1 MPETYTIGEVAKKL
15 QISTRTLRFYEEK
28 DLVRAAYTK
37 ENGYRFY
44 TEEQIRQIE
53 LILFLKELGFSLK
66 QIKIFSQDEHG
77 SQSLEL
83 LLKEQYQENQR
94 KIDEISKK
102 QAQIKHLQKIKLSRA
117 VLINHSG
124 ITDIMRKENRLSA
137 LRGKMLIFGML
148 LTIIEILGIGTAFYL
163 YHLSWI
169 TSFVIEVLALVII
182 IFMMVVGLS
191 RYYYDSVAYVCPNCG
206 EVFVPSL
213 LTFNLAPH
221 TPKFRKLTCPKCGKR
236 SYCLEISRE

>member
-1 MPETYTIGEVAKKL
+1 MPERYTIGEVAKKL
-15 QISTRTLRFYEEK
+15 QVSTRTLRFYEEK
-28 DLVRAAYTK
+28 GLVRPAYIE

-44 TEEQIRQIE
+44 EKDQIKQLE

-66 QIKIFSQDEHG
+66 QIKMLIQDEHG

-102 QAQIKHLQKIKLSRA
+102 QMQIEHLQKIKLSHA
-117 VLINHSG
+117 VLTNRSG

-137 LRGKMLIFGML
+137 LRRRMCFLGIL
-148 LTIIEILGIGTAFYL
+148 LILGELIGISLLYAFKVQM
-163 YHLSWI
+163 SVA
-169 TSFVIEVLALVII
+169 VIGVT
-182 IFMMVVGLS
+182 VVGAIALS
-191 RYYYDSVAYVCPNCG
+191 KYYYDNVEYVCPNCG
-206 EVFVPSL
+206 DVFIPSFL
-213 LTFNLAPH
+213 AFNLAPH
-221 TPKFRKLTCPKCGKR
+221 TPKFRKLTCPKCGKK

>member
-1 MPETYTIGEVAKKL
+1 MPERYTIGEAAKKL
-15 QISTRTLRFYEEK
+15 QVSTRTLRFYEEK
-28 DLVRAAYTK
+28 DLVRPAYTE

-44 TEEQIRQIE
+44 EKDQIRQLE

-66 QIKIFSQDEHG
+66 QIKMLIQDEHG

-102 QAQIKHLQKIKLSRA
+102 QAKIEHLQKIKLLPD
-117 VLINHSG
+117 VLTNYSG

-137 LRGKMLIFGML
+137 LRRKMIFWCIL
-148 LTIIEILGIGTAFYL
+148 LILGELIGISLLYAFKVQM
-163 YHLSWI
+163 SVAVIGI
-169 TSFVIEVLALVII
+169 T
-182 IFMMVVGLS
+182 VVGAIALAK
-191 RYYYDSVAYVCPNCG
+191 YYYDHVEYVCPNCG
-206 EVFVPSL
+206 DVFIPSFL
-213 LTFNLAPH
+213 AFNLAPH

>member
-1 MPETYTIGEVAKKL
+1 MPERYTIGEAAKKL
-15 QISTRTLRFYEEK
+15 QVSTRTLRFYEEK
-28 DLVRAAYTK
+28 DLVRPAYTE

-44 TEEQIRQIE
+44 EKDQIRQLE

-66 QIKIFSQDEHG
+66 QIKMLIQDEHG
-77 SQSLEL
+77 SQSIEL

-102 QAQIKHLQKIKLSRA
+102 QAKIEHLQKIKLLPA
-117 VLINHSG
+117 VLTNYSG

-137 LRGKMLIFGML
+137 LRRKMIFWCIL
-148 LTIIEILGIGTAFYL
+148 LILGELIGISLLYAFKVQM
-163 YHLSWI
+163 SVAVIGI
-169 TSFVIEVLALVII
+169 T
-182 IFMMVVGLS
+182 VVGAIALAK
-191 RYYYDSVAYVCPNCG
+191 YYYDNVEYVCPNCG
-206 EVFVPSL
+206 DVFIPSFL
-213 LTFNLAPH
+213 AFNLAPH

>member
-1 MPETYTIGEVAKKL
+1 MSERYTIGEAAKKL
-15 QISTRTLRFYEEK
+15 QVSTRTLRFYEEK
-28 DLVRAAYTK
+28 DLVRPAYTE

-44 TEEQIRQIE
+44 EKDQIRQLE

-66 QIKIFSQDEHG
+66 QIKMLIQDEHG

-102 QAQIKHLQKIKLSRA
+102 QAKIEHLQKIKLLPD
-117 VLINHSG
+117 VLTNYSG

-137 LRGKMLIFGML
+137 LRRKMIFWCIL
-148 LTIIEILGIGTAFYL
+148 LILGELIGISLL
-163 YHLSWI
+163 YVFKVQMSVAVIGI
-169 TSFVIEVLALVII
+169 T
-182 IFMMVVGLS
+182 VVGAIALAK
-191 RYYYDSVAYVCPNCG
+191 YYYDHVEYVCPNCG
-206 EVFVPSL
+206 DVFIPSFL
-213 LTFNLAPH
+213 AFNLAPH

>member
-1 MPETYTIGEVAKKL
+1 MSERYTIGEAAKKL
-15 QISTRTLRFYEEK
+15 QVSTRTLRFYEEK
-28 DLVRAAYTK
+28 DLVRPAYTE

-44 TEEQIRQIE
+44 EKDQIRQLE

-66 QIKIFSQDEHG
+66 QIKMLIQDEHG

-94 KIDEISKK
+94 KIEEISKK

-117 VLINHSG
+117 VLTNHSG
-124 ITDIMRKENRLSA
+124 ITDITRKENRLSA
-137 LRGKMLIFGML
+137 LRRRMCF
-148 LTIIEILGIGTAFYL
+148 LGILLVLGELIGISLLYAFKVQM
-163 YHLSWI
+163 SVA
-169 TSFVIEVLALVII
+169 VIGVT
-182 IFMMVVGLS
+182 VVGAIALS
-191 RYYYDSVAYVCPNCG
+191 KYYYDNVEYVCPNCG
-206 EVFVPSL
+206 DVFIPSFL
-213 LTFNLAPH
+213 AFNLAPH

>member
-1 MPETYTIGEVAKKL
+1 MRDEYSIGEAAKKL
-15 QISTRTLRFYEEK
+15 QISTRTLRYYDEK
-28 DLVRAAYTK
+28 DLVRPAYIK

-44 TEEQIRQIE
+44 SEEQIRHIE
-53 LILFLKELGFSLK
+53 LIIFLKELGFSLK
-66 QIKIFSQDEHG
+66 QIKMLIQDEHG

-102 QAQIKHLQKIKLSRA
+102 QAKIEHLQKIKLSPA
-117 VLINHSG
+117 ALTNNSG
-124 ITDIMRKENRLSA
+124 ITNIMRKENRLSA
-137 LRGKMLIFGML
+137 LRRKMLFWCIL
-148 LTIIEILGIGTAFYL
+148 LILGELIGISLLYAFKL
-163 YHLSWI
+163 QMSVAVIGIATIGAGALSK
-169 TSFVIEVLALVII
+169 
-182 IFMMVVGLS
+182 
-191 RYYYDSVAYVCPNCG
+191 YYYDNVEYVCPNCG
-206 EVFVPSL
+206 DIFIPSF

>member
-1 MPETYTIGEVAKKL
+1 MSERYTIGEAAKKL
-15 QISTRTLRFYEEK
+15 QVSTRTLRFYEEK
-28 DLVRAAYTK
+28 DLVRPAYTE

-44 TEEQIRQIE
+44 EKDQIRQLE

-66 QIKIFSQDEHG
+66 QIKMLIQDEHG

-94 KIDEISKK
+94 KIEEVSKK
-102 QAQIKHLQKIKLSRA
+102 QAQIKHLQKIKLLPA
-117 VLINHSG
+117 VLTNYSG

-137 LRGKMLIFGML
+137 LRRKMIFWCIL
-148 LTIIEILGIGTAFYL
+148 LILGELIGISLLYAFKVQM
-163 YHLSWI
+163 SVAVIGI
-169 TSFVIEVLALVII
+169 T
-182 IFMMVVGLS
+182 VVGAIALAK
-191 RYYYDSVAYVCPNCG
+191 YYYDNVEYVCPNCG
-206 EVFVPSL
+206 DVFIPSFL
-213 LTFNLAPH
+213 AFNLAPH

>member
-1 MPETYTIGEVAKKL
+1 MSERYTIGEAAKKL
-15 QISTRTLRFYEEK
+15 QVSTRTLRFYEEK
-28 DLVRAAYTK
+28 DLVRPAYTE

-44 TEEQIRQIE
+44 EKDQIRQLE

-66 QIKIFSQDEHG
+66 QIKMLIQDEHG

-102 QAQIKHLQKIKLSRA
+102 QAQIKYLQKIKLSRA
-117 VLINHSG
+117 VLTNHSD
-124 ITDIMRKENRLSA
+124 ITDIMRKENRLLA
-137 LRGKMLIFGML
+137 LRRRMCFLGSL
-148 LTIIEILGIGTAFYL
+148 LVLGELVGISLLYAFKLQMSVAVIGVT
-163 YHLSWI
+163 
-169 TSFVIEVLALVII
+169 
-182 IFMMVVGLS
+182 VVGAIALS
-191 RYYYDSVAYVCPNCG
+191 KYYYDNVEYVCPNCG
-206 EVFVPSL
+206 DVFIPSFL
-213 LTFNLAPH
+213 AFNLAPH

>member
-1 MPETYTIGEVAKKL
+1 MSERYTIGEAAKKL
-15 QISTRTLRFYEEK
+15 QVSTRTLRFYEEK
-28 DLVRAAYTK
+28 DLVRPAYTE

-44 TEEQIRQIE
+44 EKDQIRQLE

-66 QIKIFSQDEHG
+66 QIKMLIQDEHG

-94 KIDEISKK
+94 KIEEISKK

-117 VLINHSG
+117 VLTNHSG

-137 LRGKMLIFGML
+137 LRRRMCF
-148 LTIIEILGIGTAFYL
+148 LGILLVLGELIGISLLYAFKVQM
-163 YHLSWI
+163 SVA
-169 TSFVIEVLALVII
+169 VIGVT
-182 IFMMVVGLS
+182 VVGAIALS
-191 RYYYDSVAYVCPNCG
+191 KYYYDNVEYVCPNCG
-206 EVFVPSL
+206 DVFIPSFL
-213 LTFNLAPH
+213 AFNLAPH
-221 TPKFRKLTCPKCGKR
+221 TPKFRKLTCQKCGKR

>member
-1 MPETYTIGEVAKKL
+1 MSERYTIGEAAKKL
-15 QISTRTLRFYEEK
+15 QVSTRTLRFYEEK
-28 DLVRAAYTK
+28 DLVRPVYTE

-44 TEEQIRQIE
+44 EKDQIRQLE

-66 QIKIFSQDEHG
+66 QIKMLIQDEHG

-102 QAQIKHLQKIKLSRA
+102 QAQIKYLQKIKLSRA
-117 VLINHSG
+117 VLTNHSD

-137 LRGKMLIFGML
+137 LRRKMLFWCIL
-148 LTIIEILGIGTAFYL
+148 LILGELIGISLLYAFKL
-163 YHLSWI
+163 QMSVAVIGIATIGAVALSK
-169 TSFVIEVLALVII
+169 
-182 IFMMVVGLS
+182 
-191 RYYYDSVAYVCPNCG
+191 YYYANIEYVCPNCG
-206 EVFVPSL
+206 DVFIPSFL
-213 LTFNLAPH
+213 AFNLAPH
-221 TPKFRKLTCPKCGKR
+221 TPKFRKLTCPKCGKK

>member
-1 MPETYTIGEVAKKL
+1 MPERYTIGEAAKKL
-15 QISTRTLRFYEEK
+15 QVSTRTLRFYEEK
-28 DLVRAAYTK
+28 DLVRPAYTE

-44 TEEQIRQIE
+44 EKDQIRQLE

-66 QIKIFSQDEHG
+66 QIKMLIQDEHG

-102 QAQIKHLQKIKLSRA
+102 QAKIEHLQKIKLLPA
-117 VLINHSG
+117 VLTNYSG

-137 LRGKMLIFGML
+137 LRRKMIFWCIL
-148 LTIIEILGIGTAFYL
+148 LILGELIGISLLYAFKVQM
-163 YHLSWI
+163 SVAVIGI
-169 TSFVIEVLALVII
+169 T
-182 IFMMVVGLS
+182 VVGAIALAK
-191 RYYYDSVAYVCPNCG
+191 YYYDNVEYVCPNCG
-206 EVFVPSL
+206 DVFIPSFL
-213 LTFNLAPH
+213 AFNLAPH